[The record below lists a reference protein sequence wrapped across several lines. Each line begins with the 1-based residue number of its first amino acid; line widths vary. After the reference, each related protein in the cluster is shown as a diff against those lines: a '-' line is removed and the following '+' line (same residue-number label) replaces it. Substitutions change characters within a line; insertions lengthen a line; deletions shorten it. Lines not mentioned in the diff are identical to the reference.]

1 MQETELRKVHFIGIG
16 GIGMSALANYFIS
29 KNINVSGY
37 DKVKSEITQNLENK
51 GAKIFYEDNLNLIDG
66 IKNIDLVIYT
76 PAIGEDN
83 NQLKYFSNYSI
94 PLLKRSEVLGDISRL
109 YKTIAVAGTHGK
121 TTTSSIIAHILRT
134 SNLDGVCFIGGITSN
149 YNSNFLLGKG
159 VLSVMEADEYDRSFL
174 KLSPHT
180 IVLTS
185 MDADH
190 LDIYDNKETLQS
202 SFYNFT
208 DLLENKK
215 KLIVEEGLK
224 NLFKNNLTYGFNS
237 ESNLQILNI
246 KIINSC
252 YQFDIKYRSKIYNN
266 FSFKMP
272 GKYNL
277 INAAGAV
284 LSCLEN
290 EINMDDIKSA
300 LHSYKGVKR
309 RFDIHVENSEIVYID
324 DYAHHPSEI
333 SALLSAVKEF
343 YPNKKTIGVFQ
354 PHLYSRTRDFLKDFS
369 SSLSSLDELFLLP
382 IYPAREK
389 PIKGINSS
397 LLLSKV
403 PLLKKQ
409 IISSESDLFSQL
421 DAKNS
426 YVLLTIGAGDIDE
439 WVPSII
445 DYIDKND

>member
-1 MQETELRKVHFIGIG
+1 MLETELRKVHFIGIG
-16 GIGMSALANYFIS
+16 GIGMSALAHYFIS

-37 DKVKSEITQNLENK
+37 DKIKSEITQSLEIK
-51 GAKIFYEDNLNLIDG
+51 GAKIFYEDNLNAIES
-66 IKNIDLVIYT
+66 INNIDLVIYT

-83 NQLKYFSNYSI
+83 NQLKYFSKHSI
-94 PLLKRSEVLGDISRL
+94 PLLKRSDVLGDISRL
-109 YKTIAVAGTHGK
+109 FKTIAVAGTHGK
-121 TTTSSIIAHILRT
+121 TTTSSIVAHILRT
-134 SNLDGVCFIGGITSN
+134 SNQDGVCFIGGISSN

-174 KLSPHT
+174 KLSPHS

-190 LDIYDNKETLQS
+190 LDIYNDKETLQS

-208 DLLENKK
+208 ELLENKK
-215 KLIVEEGLK
+215 KLIVEESLK
-224 NLFKNNLTYGFNS
+224 KLFKNNLTYGFNS

-246 KIINSC
+246 KILDNC
-252 YQFDIKYRSKIYNN
+252 YQFDIKYRNKIYNN

-277 INAAGAV
+277 LNAAGAV

-290 EINMDDIKSA
+290 EINMDDVRSA

-333 SALLSAVKEF
+333 SALLNAVKEF
-343 YPNKKTIGVFQ
+343 YPNKITIGLFQ
-354 PHLYSRTRDFLKDFS
+354 PHLYSRTRDFLQDFS

-389 PIKGINSS
+389 PIEGINSS

-409 IISSESDLFSQL
+409 IISSENDLFSQL
-421 DAKNS
+421 DSKNS
-426 YVLLTIGAGDIDE
+426 FVLLTIGAGDIDE

-445 DYIDKND
+445 DYINKR

>member
-1 MQETELRKVHFIGIG
+1 MKLIVATKKRQLTLITLILVSLSTCGNETPTTNDNP
-16 GIGMSALANYFIS
+16 SLASIEMAPSTF
-29 KNINVSGY
+29 
-37 DKVKSEITQNLENK
+37 ETQAEEGSNLFATNCAACHGANLEGTTLGPLLSGRSFVQRWGTQTPALLLGNIQANMPP
-51 GAKIFYEDNLNLIDG
+51 GGNDNLSQSDYL
-66 IKNIDLVIYT
+66 
-76 PAIGEDN
+76 
-83 NQLKYFSNYSI
+83 SI
-94 PLLKRSEVLGDISRL
+94 V
-109 YKTIAVAGTHGK
+109 
-121 TTTSSIIAHILRT
+121 AHILRT
-134 SNLDGVCFIGGITSN
+134 SNQDGVCFIGGISSN

-174 KLSPHT
+174 KLSPHS

-190 LDIYDNKETLQS
+190 LDIYNDKETLQS

-208 DLLENKK
+208 ELLENKK

-246 KIINSC
+246 KILDSC
-252 YQFDIKYRSKIYNN
+252 YQFDIKYRNKIYNN

-277 INAAGAV
+277 LNAAGAV

-290 EINMDDIKSA
+290 EINMDDIRSA

-333 SALLSAVKEF
+333 SALLNAVKEF
-343 YPNKKTIGVFQ
+343 YPNKKTIGLFQ
-354 PHLYSRTRDFLKDFS
+354 PHLYSRTRDFLQDFS

-389 PIKGINSS
+389 PIEGINSS

-409 IISSESDLFSQL
+409 IISSENDLFSQL
-421 DAKNS
+421 DSKNS
-426 YVLLTIGAGDIDE
+426 FVLLTIGAGDIDE

-445 DYIDKND
+445 DYINKR